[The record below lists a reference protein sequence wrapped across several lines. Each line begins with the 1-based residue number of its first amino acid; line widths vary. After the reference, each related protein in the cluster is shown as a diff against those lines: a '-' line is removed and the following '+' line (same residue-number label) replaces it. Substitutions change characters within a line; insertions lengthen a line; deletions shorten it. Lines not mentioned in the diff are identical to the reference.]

1 MTYQVTLAL
10 YCAVTCWNQRTAID
24 KHLKKLFQIRID
36 YQHLVA
42 PANLEY
48 TIYRYTRLYHLQK
61 INLALMTIGAG
72 IGLGGATWLR
82 WRLANLPKEA
92 MALPS
97 LGIALLDQTQYLAIY
112 GYFVIC
118 ILQDF
123 LPPAI

>member
-1 MTYQVTLAL
+1 MSYQVTLAL
-10 YCAVTCWNQRTAID
+10 YCAVTCWSQRIAIQN
-24 KHLKKLFQIRID
+24 HLKKLHQVRSD
-36 YQHLVA
+36 CQHLVA

-48 TIYRYTRLYHLQK
+48 TIYRYSRLFQLQK
-61 INLALMTIGAG
+61 INLVIMTIGAG
-72 IGLGGATWLR
+72 VGLGGATWLR

-92 MALPS
+92 MAFPS

-118 ILQDF
+118 ILQDL